1 MRPVPA
7 LSSATGSTITSCWPA
22 SGAGLPWP
30 STKRTRTPGESA
42 PTHVHRSSRRRPAS
56 RLIRPSNNPVWT
68 SGGQFTAATEEQA
81 GIQANGDVSVEIR

>member
-42 PTHVHRSSRRRPAS
+42 PTHVHRSSRRRAAS
-56 RLIRPSNNPVWT
+56 RLIRPSNN
-68 SGGQFTAATEEQA
+68 SGLVTRGS
-81 GIQANGDVSVEIR
+81 GSGSVRVGANRRFAPD